1 MALAMAKTKATE
13 FDLLE
18 IFVTE
23 MEQRGVKR
31 NLISF
36 DIDEKMAVAV
46 SDKIGVPVTL
56 EEIQKLADRCLA
68 NEWLEHRVMAGKY
81 GQLELTASGFG
92 VVRSRQRKQEMLA
105 NRSLMKKTSDY
116 IEDHKG
122 LFIALGVAIGLAGIL
137 VRLFVG

>member
-1 MALAMAKTKATE
+1 MAKTKKATE

-23 MEQRGVKR
+23 MEQRGQKR
-31 NLISF
+31 NLIRF

-46 SDKIGVPVTL
+46 SDKIGIPVTL

-68 NEWLEHRVMAGKY
+68 NEWLEYSMMAGKY
-81 GQLELTASGFG
+81 GQLGLSAAGFG
-92 VVRSRQRKQEMLA
+92 VVRSRQRKQEMLT
-105 NRSLMKKTSDY
+105 NRSATKKFSDY

-122 LFIALGVAIGLAGIL
+122 LFVALGVAIALGGLL
-137 VRLFVG
+137 LRLYVG

>member
-1 MALAMAKTKATE
+1 MIKKKATE

-23 MEQRGVKR
+23 MEQRGEKR
-31 NLISF
+31 NLIIF
-36 DIDEKMAVAV
+36 DIDQKMAGAV
-46 SDKIGVPVTL
+46 SDKVGVPVTL

-68 NEWLEHRVMAGKY
+68 NEWLEHKVLAGKY
-81 GQLELTASGFG
+81 GQLELSTSGFG
-92 VVRSRQRKQEMLA
+92 VVRSLQRKQEKLA
-105 NRSLMKKTSDY
+105 NRSFLKKTSDY

-122 LFIALGVAIGLAGIL
+122 LFIALTVAIGLAGIL